1 MNTVNFEKWAKVLF
15 VSLGIILTITIAF
28 STLGFISNSKV
39 HYANFMLGIMI
50 LSSLYGVQDLFKEPR
65 EHGYKRLF
73 LFRCGLLIIGA
84 ALAISGAVFVRVNA
98 IRLDQI
104 HPFFEDFDFYMGL
117 VLLTGVLLL
126 TWFHWGLI
134 LTSLITITVI
144 YFFFGQYVTLPI
156 LMLPEYDPKFVM
168 NYLGLGLAE
177 GMFWFARVAA
187 DNIYFLII
195 YASLLLGVGM
205 LNLVIEVGKVA
216 GNHVRGGAAFPA
228 IVGSGIV
235 ASVMGQAVANVVL
248 TGRLTIPMMKA
259 RGFRPNMAGAIEA
272 VASTSGQIM
281 PPVLGLAAFII
292 AVFLNVPYMDVA
304 LAGLI
309 PALLFLSGVTCGVL
323 VNAYQEDL
331 PKLSETID
339 TEALKR
345 LLPAFLLSFG
355 VVLFLL
361 LGYYSPSFAGLLGI
375 VVALVVCPLQGKYK
389 PSRKALFDSF
399 SEGLGLITLLSL
411 LLIAVGPLAQTFQ
424 TTNLA
429 QRLGVLLSQV
439 VPDSKLLMLTGAMV
453 VSLLLG
459 MGLPTPVAYLVV
471 ALSLVPFLMETG
483 VEAIVAHF
491 FVFYFA
497 VFSTLTPPVAVSALA
512 AAKLSG
518 GSFLGTALDSMKLM
532 LTTFI
537 IPFAFCYHPQ
547 LLKFPNI
554 GWEVLPPIALILV
567 LQITTSVACY
577 GYFLIRLTWIDRY
590 IFALFTIAG
599 LFLLINWSQIE
610 LLWVAVILVVII
622 LRLIVHKH
630 RASKIE
636 G

>member
-1 MNTVNFEKWAKVLF
+1 MNTVNFEKWVKVLF
-15 VSLGIILTITIAF
+15 VSLGIILTVTIAF

-50 LSSLYGVQDLFKEPR
+50 LSSLYGVQDLFKESR

-84 ALAISGAVFVRVNA
+84 ALAIFGAVFVRVNA

-281 PPVLGLAAFII
+281 PPVLGLAA
-292 AVFLNVPYMDVA
+292 L
-304 LAGLI
+304 
-309 PALLFLSGVTCGVL
+309 
-323 VNAYQEDL
+323 
-331 PKLSETID
+331 
-339 TEALKR
+339 
-345 LLPAFLLSFG
+345 
-355 VVLFLL
+355 
-361 LGYYSPSFAGLLGI
+361 
-375 VVALVVCPLQGKYK
+375 
-389 PSRKALFDSF
+389 
-399 SEGLGLITLLSL
+399 
-411 LLIAVGPLAQTFQ
+411 
-424 TTNLA
+424 
-429 QRLGVLLSQV
+429 
-439 VPDSKLLMLTGAMV
+439 
-453 VSLLLG
+453 
-459 MGLPTPVAYLVV
+459 
-471 ALSLVPFLMETG
+471 
-483 VEAIVAHF
+483 
-491 FVFYFA
+491 
-497 VFSTLTPPVAVSALA
+497 
-512 AAKLSG
+512 
-518 GSFLGTALDSMKLM
+518 
-532 LTTFI
+532 
-537 IPFAFCYHPQ
+537 
-547 LLKFPNI
+547 
-554 GWEVLPPIALILV
+554 
-567 LQITTSVACY
+567 
-577 GYFLIRLTWIDRY
+577 
-590 IFALFTIAG
+590 
-599 LFLLINWSQIE
+599 
-610 LLWVAVILVVII
+610 
-622 LRLIVHKH
+622 
-630 RASKIE
+630 
-636 G
+636 

>member
-15 VSLGIILTITIAF
+15 VSLGIILTVTIAF